1 MKGKFIYPKEP
12 RLVTYL
18 HCFEQHQVK
27 IVSHHQSSNINME
40 PSIKRATLVVA
51 ELIKRIQ
58 RSRGQIR
65 EALLVNVRKSF
76 EMKPEEK
83 FVVSKLRLILYH
95 LRANE
100 EHFQIKAEGNGKS
113 EVNWKIKS
121 ATSFSNGFFTMELAK
136 NFAKATTIL
145 KPEQK
150 EPRSRRMSLEEK
162 QMKKLKEVKLIPEDK
177 NKGAENLSSSKLS
190 YLKSYGLVPKVVYL

>member
-1 MKGKFIYPKEP
+1 ME
-12 RLVTYL
+12 
-18 HCFEQHQVK
+18 
-27 IVSHHQSSNINME
+27 SSK
-40 PSIKRATLVVA
+40 KRTILFVA

-58 RSRGQIR
+58 GSRGQIR

-100 EHFQIKAEGNGKS
+100 EHFQIKADRNGKT
-113 EVNWKIKS
+113 EVNWKTESIK
-121 ATSFSNGFFTMELAK
+121 SFSNGFFTMELAQ

-145 KPEQK
+145 QPKQK
-150 EPRSRRMSLEEK
+150 KPRSRRMSLEEK
-162 QMKKLKEVKLIPEDK
+162 QMKKLKEVKFAPEDK
-177 NKGAENLSSSKLS
+177 NEEAENLSLSKLS
-190 YLKSYGLVPKVVYL
+190 YLKSYGLVPKVVCL